1 MMVRLPVVGV
11 ISPDGR
17 RSYWVAAVT
26 PEKAMGAVARV
37 IPEGHATRLLKH
49 RLRVRPDAL
58 RPGQVQ
64 QLRL

>member
-1 MMVRLPVVGV
+1 MVRLPVVGV

-26 PEKAMGAVARV
+26 PEAMGAVARV